1 MHAGIKPDFF
11 VVGAPKCGTTAICA
25 YLGQHPEVF
34 IPRIKE
40 INFFGSDLTGLRS
53 ARNLSEYLAFFEPG
67 DGKCCGE
74 GSTWYLFSKTAASE
88 IHRHNPSAK
97 IIIMLRD
104 PVEAMYSLHN
114 QLLYNGNEDIRDF
127 GQALAAEEDRKNGL
141 RIPPGCRRPEALL
154 YSQAFRFTEQVERY
168 FSLFNREKVHV
179 IIYDDFRADPV
190 SSYHKTV
197 EFLGLLSAGDPD
209 AKVVNP
215 SKYARNRALRSLYQ
229 DPSPATQAIARI
241 LLPQG
246 LRQKLRQGIMRLN
259 TREAPR
265 PSMDPAL
272 RTSLKENLAEEVRAL
287 SKLLGRDLSIWSR
300 P

>member
-229 DPSPATQAIARI
+229 NPSPATQAIARI

>member
-53 ARNLSEYLAFFEPG
+53 ARNLNEYLAFFEPG

-114 QLLYNGNEDIRDF
+114 QLLYNGNEF
-127 GQALAAEEDRKNGL
+127 GRHGFGLAVL
-141 RIPPGCRRPEALL
+141 
-154 YSQAFRFTEQVERY
+154 ER
-168 FSLFNREKVHV
+168 
-179 IIYDDFRADPV
+179 
-190 SSYHKTV
+190 
-197 EFLGLLSAGDPD
+197 
-209 AKVVNP
+209 
-215 SKYARNRALRSLYQ
+215 
-229 DPSPATQAIARI
+229 
-241 LLPQG
+241 
-246 LRQKLRQGIMRLN
+246 
-259 TREAPR
+259 
-265 PSMDPAL
+265 
-272 RTSLKENLAEEVRAL
+272 
-287 SKLLGRDLSIWSR
+287 
-300 P
+300 